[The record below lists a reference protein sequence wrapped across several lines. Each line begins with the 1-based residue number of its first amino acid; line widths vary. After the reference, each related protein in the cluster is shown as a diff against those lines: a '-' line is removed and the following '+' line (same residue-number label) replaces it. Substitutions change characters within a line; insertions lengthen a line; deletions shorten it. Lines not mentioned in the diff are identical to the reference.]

1 MDYNLQYISLL
12 NDLIERRRKL
22 GNIGA
27 LSFLI
32 DYFSNKKNPES
43 ESLSYLFKEFILSD
57 SLIEYNDVESFKS
70 KDKSGDIYKSDVLLK
85 ASKIAKVSGFKK
97 SFDFAKSYVNPDYY
111 PELNLLMAND
121 ADNDKE
127 WLECVNSY
135 LSCQSLS
142 CIELSKGEGSRFY
155 RLFSEPRRYI
165 HVGPKVSIIMPVFNA
180 EKTLEFAA
188 ISILKQSWRN
198 IELLLVDDASTDN
211 SYEIM
216 KSLAA
221 YDDRIKIFRNVVNVG
236 PYVSKNKALLHT
248 SGDFITGHDADDWA
262 HPERIERQVSYLV
275 KYKQSVGV
283 CFMLRMLETGEITF
297 FSKRNAFSPDGILR
311 RASISCIFE
320 RKFLFKK
327 LGFWDCVR
335 FGADS
340 EMLARVEIALGH
352 EIFKMPFCSMFCL
365 DLDTSLTNN
374 PVYGIDKVNGISEP
388 RLLYKNSWLSWH
400 KTLNKDDCFLGLGG
414 GRKSFDVPEEGII
427 PDCDLFNVLN
437 S

>member
-1 MDYNLQYISLL
+1 MDYNLKYSGHL
-12 NDLIERRRKL
+12 NDLIERRNKL
-22 GNIGA
+22 GDIGA

-32 DYFSNKKNPES
+32 DYFSNKKSCES
-43 ESLSYLFKEFILSD
+43 KGFLPSFKEFILSD
-57 SLIEYNDVESFKS
+57 CLVEYSDVESFKS
-70 KDKSGDIYKSDVLLK
+70 KDKSGDVYKADVLLK
-85 ASKIAKVSGFKK
+85 ASKIAKELGLKE

-111 PELNLLMAND
+111 PELNLLRAND
-121 ADNDKE
+121 ANNDKE

-135 LSCQSLS
+135 LSFQSLS
-142 CIELSKGEGSRFY
+142 CIDLSKGEGNRFY
-155 RLFSEPRRYI
+155 RLFSVPRRYV

-180 EKTLEFAA
+180 GKTLEFAVV
-188 ISILKQSWRN
+188 SILNQSWRN
-198 IELLLVDDASTDN
+198 IELLIVDDASTDN
-211 SYEIM
+211 SFEIM
-216 KSLAA
+216 ESLAA
-221 YDDRIKIFRNVVNVG
+221 YDDRIKIFRNTVNVG
-236 PYVSKNKALLHT
+236 PYVSKNKALLHA

-275 KYKQSVGV
+275 KYKQPVGV

-374 PVYGIDKVNGISEP
+374 PVYGIDKINGISEP
-388 RLLYKNSWLSWH
+388 RLIYKNSWLSWH
-400 KTLNKDDCFLGLGG
+400 KSLKKDDCFLGLGE
-414 GRKSFDVPEEGII
+414 GRKSFDAPEEGII
-427 PDCDLFNVLN
+427 SECDLFNVL